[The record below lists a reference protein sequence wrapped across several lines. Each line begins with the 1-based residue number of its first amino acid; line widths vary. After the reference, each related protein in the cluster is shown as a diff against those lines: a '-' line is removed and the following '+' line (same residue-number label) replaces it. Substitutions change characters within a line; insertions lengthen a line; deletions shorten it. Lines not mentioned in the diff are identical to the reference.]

1 MTSELKMT
9 SPASRH
15 LVVAT
20 AGHIDHGKTAL
31 VRALTGME
39 TDRLEEERRR
49 GITIELGFAFLGDDI
64 TIIDVPGHERFIK
77 TMVAGVS
84 TVDLALLVVAADD
97 GVMPQTR
104 EHLAILNLLGVPH
117 LFVVLSKIDAA
128 DSDWVKLVEEEIR
141 ALLPERFRAAP
152 FLRCDSITGEG
163 VTRLKD
169 AILEFQRTLP
179 LRRDT
184 GVFRL
189 PVDRAFSVKGHGTVV
204 TGTILGGSVRVGDR
218 LTVMP
223 QGFETRVRGL
233 QSHGREQTA
242 LSVGQRA
249 AINLT
254 GARIGEI
261 VRGDWICQPDAF
273 LTTRFLDVSLE
284 ILPDAPPL
292 RRRERVRVEIG
303 TLEALGRVFLLDR
316 AVLNPGEQG
325 WAQIALERPV
335 IAARLDRFV
344 IRRYSPLQT
353 LGGGVVLDPVPPRRT
368 IADPQAVSVLRT
380 FGTDDSVS
388 ALSARIQAAGLE
400 GYALAQ
406 ARAFANAPQP
416 VVSEW
421 IHRFQTAQQVI
432 LVADDGDYRLFSAH
446 ALTEAK
452 GSVLEQL
459 RRFHEQYPDLPGF
472 HRAELISVLSRRM
485 PAALIERAVADLIG
499 VELQEKRGILMK
511 SDHRI
516 QLQPDQ
522 EARIAGILAMLE
534 KAGFNPVNRG
544 ALRRA
549 VGGDDSDIGFALNLL
564 EQRRLILPL
573 GDGFV
578 TAEAVQRAWEIVRGE
593 LTSGGK
599 TTAQLRD
606 ALGCARRSAV
616 ALLEYF
622 DSLGKTER
630 NGEARILLPQTDD
643 AP

>member
-1 MTSELKMT
+1 MIPPM
-9 SPASRH
+9 SRH

-117 LFVVLSKIDAA
+117 LFVVLTKIYTANP
-128 DSDWVKLVEEEIR
+128 DWVELIEEEIR
-141 ALLPERFRAAP
+141 SLLPERFRTAP
-152 FLRCDSITGEG
+152 FFRCDSIAGEG
-163 VTRLKD
+163 VERLKN

-179 LRRDT
+179 PRRDS

-204 TGTILGGSVRVGDR
+204 TGTILGGSVRVGDH
-218 LTVMP
+218 LAVMP
-223 QGFETRVRGL
+223 QNFETRVRGL
-233 QSHGREQTA
+233 QSHGLEQSA
-242 LSVGQRA
+242 LFIGQRA
-249 AINLT
+249 ALNLT

-261 VRGDWICQPDAF
+261 IRGDWICQPDAF
-273 LTTRFLDVSLE
+273 QATQSLDVALE
-284 ILPDAPPL
+284 LLPDSPPL

-316 AVLNPGEQG
+316 SVLNPGGQG
-325 WAQIALERPV
+325 WARIALERPV
-335 IAARLDRFV
+335 MAARLDRFV

-353 LGGGVVLDPVPPRRT
+353 LGGGVVLDPLPPRRT
-368 IADPQAVSVLRT
+368 SADPQTVAALRALA
-380 FGTDDSVS
+380 TDDPEA
-388 ALSARIQAAGLE
+388 ALSARIKAAGLE
-400 GYALAQ
+400 GYTLAQ
-406 ARAFANAPQP
+406 ARAFANTPQP

-421 IHRFQTAQQVI
+421 IRRLQVSRQAV
-432 LVADDGDYRLFSAH
+432 LAPDDKEGRLFSMQV
-446 ALTEAK
+446 LEEAK
-452 GSVLEQL
+452 RVVLERL
-459 RRFHEQYPDLPGF
+459 RRFHDLYPDLPGL
-472 HRAELISVLSRRM
+472 HRAELISDLARRM
-485 PAALIERAVADLIG
+485 PAALMERAVADLIG
-499 VELQEKRGILMK
+499 VELQEARGILKK
-511 SDHRI
+511 SDYQIR
-516 QLQPDQ
+516 LNPDQ
-522 EARIAGILAMLE
+522 EARIAGILARLE
-534 KAGFNPVNRG
+534 EAGFNPVSRG

-549 VGGDDSDIGFALNLL
+549 VGGEESEVNFALNLL
-564 EQRRLILPL
+564 EQRKLILPL
-573 GDGFV
+573 GDGYLTSAMV
-578 TAEAVQRAWEIVRGE
+578 QSAWNIVQRE
-593 LTSGGK
+593 LSTGGK

-622 DSLGKTER
+622 DSIGKTER
-630 NGEARILLPQTDD
+630 NGEMRILLPQTDD
-643 AP
+643 AS